1 VATDQAGAG
10 ASGITLPPAEGHPHG
25 GAPPGPLAHHF
36 DNIEQQREAQTLGM
50 WVFLATEVLV
60 FGALFAGYSAYRAQ
74 FPTDFEAASAKL
86 NVLIGAVNTLVLLTS
101 SLTMALSV
109 HATRAGRQRMLVT
122 CLVLTALLGTAF
134 MGFKAVEYY
143 DDYKDN
149 LVPGLKFDPQEW
161 TRESPPADPQRV
173 QLMLMFYYVM
183 TGLHAVHLMIGIG
196 LLVWLIVRAWRGS
209 LTPAHYIPV
218 EVVGLYWHFVDVIW
232 IFLLPLLYLTGRHS
246 FTDLHF

>member
-10 ASGITLPPAEGHPHG
+10 ASGITLPPTEGHPPG
-25 GAPPGPLAHHF
+25 GAPAGLLAHHF

-50 WVFLATEVLV
+50 WAFLATEVLV
-60 FGALFAGYSAYRAQ
+60 FGALFAGYSVYRTLYAH
-74 FPTDFEAASAKL
+74 DFEAASAQL
-86 NVLIGAVNTLVLLTS
+86 SVLIGAINTLVLLTS

-109 HATRAGRQRMLVT
+109 YATRAARQRMLVT

-143 DDYKDN
+143 DDYQKK
-149 LVPGLKFDPQEW
+149 LVPGLQFDPQEW
-161 TRESPPADPQRV
+161 TRMSPPADPQHV
-173 QLMLMFYYVM
+173 QLMLTFYYIM
-183 TGLHAVHLMIGIG
+183 TGLHAVHLIIGVG

-246 FTDLHF
+246 LNDLHF

>member
-10 ASGITLPPAEGHPHG
+10 ASGITLPP
-25 GAPPGPLAHHF
+25 PPGHADGGPAAGLLAHHF
-36 DNIEQQREAQTLGM
+36 DNIEQQREAEALGM
-50 WVFLATEVLV
+50 WVFLATEVLI
-60 FGALFAGYSAYRAQ
+60 FGGLFAGYSVYRLQ
-74 FPTDFEAASAKL
+74 YPHDFEAASAKL

-109 HATRAGRQRMLVT
+109 YATRAGRQRMLVT
-122 CLVLTALLGTAF
+122 CLVLTAILGTIF

-143 DDYKDN
+143 DDYQDK
-149 LVPGLKFDPQEW
+149 LVPGLQFNPQEW
-161 TRESPPADPQRV
+161 TGMSPPADPQHV
-173 QLMLMFYYVM
+173 QLMLMFYYIM
-183 TGLHAVHLMIGIG
+183 TGLHAVHLIIGIG

-232 IFLLPLLYLTGRHS
+232 IFLLPLLYLTGQHS
-246 FTDLHF
+246 LKDLHF